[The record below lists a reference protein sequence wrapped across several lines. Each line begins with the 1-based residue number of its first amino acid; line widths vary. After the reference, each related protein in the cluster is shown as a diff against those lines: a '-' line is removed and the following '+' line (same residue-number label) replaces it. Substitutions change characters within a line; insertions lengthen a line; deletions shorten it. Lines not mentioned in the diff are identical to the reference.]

1 MKCFIDTNVLIDF
14 LLQRQPFYEPAA
26 ALLTMADEG
35 RIEAAVSALSIVTSQ
50 FICCERAKM
59 PLNVWTGKLTV
70 LEDFMEI
77 VSVDGEDVMEACA
90 SDWKDFEDSVQY
102 NVARKAL
109 CDVIVTRNPKDF
121 VLSDIPVCAP
131 DDILDIRK
139 T

>member
-26 ALLTMADEG
+26 ALLTMADDK

-59 PLNVWTGKLTV
+59 PLEVWTHKLSV
-70 LEDFMEI
+70 LDEIMEI
-77 VSVDGEDVMEACA
+77 ISIDENDVMVAC
-90 SDWKDFEDSVQY
+90 SSGWKDYEDSVQY
-102 NVARKAL
+102 HVAKKAS

-121 VLSDIPVCAP
+121 VMSDIPVSAP
-131 DDILDIRK
+131 DDILNMMY
-139 T
+139 

>member
-1 MKCFIDTNVLIDF
+1 
-14 LLQRQPFYEPAA
+14 
-26 ALLTMADEG
+26 
-35 RIEAAVSALSIVTSQ
+35 
-50 FICCERAKM
+50 
-59 PLNVWTGKLTV
+59 
-70 LEDFMEI
+70 
-77 VSVDGEDVMEACA
+77 MEACA

-131 DDILDIRK
+131 DDILEIRK